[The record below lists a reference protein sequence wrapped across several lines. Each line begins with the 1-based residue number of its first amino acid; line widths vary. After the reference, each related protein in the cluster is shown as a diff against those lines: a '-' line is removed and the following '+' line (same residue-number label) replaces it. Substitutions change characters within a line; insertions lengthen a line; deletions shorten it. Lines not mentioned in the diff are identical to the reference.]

1 MLPRV
6 QGQPKATEWQNET
19 LFKKK
24 KKSKWVGRGLTVP
37 AVKLDSLSIIP
48 KIY

>member
-24 KKSKWVGRGLTVP
+24 KKKVSEKGGR
-37 AVKLDSLSIIP
+37 
-48 KIY
+48 